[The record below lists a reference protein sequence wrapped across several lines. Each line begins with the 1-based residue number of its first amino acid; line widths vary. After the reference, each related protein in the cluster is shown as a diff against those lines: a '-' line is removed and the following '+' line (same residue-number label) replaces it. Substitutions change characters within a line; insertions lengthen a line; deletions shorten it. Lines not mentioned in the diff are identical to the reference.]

1 MAQCEDVIQ
10 VPFPICHL
18 IGWECISVVELISW
32 EVLQR
37 QRRLWSIFGLKGEGS
52 ALPLRTIALPQ
63 KLGDNNIELLWWP
76 LYPWFTHARPC
87 GHNSYKWMVI
97 GITVGYPLLYTSTAY
112 SSMAHLCSSGLC
124 CFSLIIHRICWFMF
138 QNVPN
143 ILSITSGPLAG
154 EAGAGAKN

>member
-1 MAQCEDVIQ
+1 
-10 VPFPICHL
+10 
-18 IGWECISVVELISW
+18 
-32 EVLQR
+32 
-37 QRRLWSIFGLKGEGS
+37 
-52 ALPLRTIALPQ
+52 
-63 KLGDNNIELLWWP
+63 
-76 LYPWFTHARPC
+76 
-87 GHNSYKWMVI
+87 MVI

-154 EAGAGAKN
+154 VGRHGQGRRINISLEHSDIEMSPNLPHLCVSTICMCAVTQLEYQYCTEYTNNTRLYQNYFKQVFFYESEMLVYQNLHWQEIFRIFANQIVC